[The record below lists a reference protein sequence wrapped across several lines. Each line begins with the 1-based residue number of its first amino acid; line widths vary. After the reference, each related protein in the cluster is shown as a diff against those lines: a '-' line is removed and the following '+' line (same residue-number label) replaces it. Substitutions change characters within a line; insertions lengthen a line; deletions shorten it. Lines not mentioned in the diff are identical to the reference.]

1 MRGGVRV
8 MLSQIVQN
16 AVSGVAI
23 GLLYG
28 LIGLG
33 VVLFFQTTN
42 LINFAHI
49 SSAMLGAYLF
59 YTFYVLLHQRFV
71 TSLVVAVLMVALY
84 GALLKRFVYNPLLK
98 RQGGR
103 LEFIIATLMLSVF
116 LLNAVI
122 VLWGGIPL
130 PFPPVFGDPTKPLIL
145 GDIVIQY
152 HSLWVLGFVGLF
164 VIALQ
169 LFFTKT
175 ITGKSLRAVAQNPR
189 AARLMGVDVDKMLR
203 LSFMLST
210 GITALAG
217 ILLAP
222 TYFVSLDLG
231 GGIIGIKGFASAVI
245 AGLKKPYLALLGGV
259 MIGLAEN
266 FVVLYFSSTYRD
278 VITFFLLILFLVVRR
293 QPEEAG
299 R

>member
-1 MRGGVRV
+1 
-8 MLSQIVQN
+8 MLGIWIQN

-42 LINFAHI
+42 LMNFAHI
-49 SSAMLGAYLF
+49 SSAMLGAYLCYMF
-59 YTFYVLLHQRFV
+59 NVTLKLPFLIAMVLAIL
-71 TSLVVAVLMVALY
+71 LVAGY
-84 GALLKRFVYNPLLK
+84 GLLLKKLVYEPLAK
-98 RQGGR
+98 REGGR

-122 VLWGGIPL
+122 VLWGGIPK
-130 PFPPVFGDPTKPLIL
+130 PFPDVFGDPTRPIII
-145 GDIVIQY
+145 GGVAIQG
-152 HSLWVLGFVGLF
+152 HSLWVLAYVTVF

-169 LFFTKT
+169 SFFTKT
-175 ITGKSLRAVAQNPR
+175 MTGKSLRAVAQNQG
-189 AARLMGVDVDKMLR
+189 AARLMGIDVEKMLTI
-203 LSFMLST
+203 SFMLST

-222 TYFVSLDLG
+222 AYFVSLDLG
-231 GGIIGIKGFASAVI
+231 GGVIGIKGFAAAVI
-245 AGLKKPYLALLGGV
+245 GRMNKPYIALLGGV

-266 FVVLYFSSTYRD
+266 FVVLFASSAYRD
-278 VITFFLLILFLVVRR
+278 VITFAFLILFLVIRKKA
-293 QPEEAG
+293 EA
-299 R
+299 

>member
-1 MRGGVRV
+1 

-16 AVSGVAI
+16 AVSGTAI

-28 LIGLG
+28 LIGMG

-59 YTFYVLLHQRFV
+59 YTFYVLWKIPFV
-71 TSLVVAVLMVALY
+71 LALTMSVLAVACY
-84 GALLKRFVYNPLLK
+84 GRLLKRFIYNPLAK
-98 RQGGR
+98 REGGR

-116 LLNAVI
+116 LLNLAI
-122 VLWGGIPL
+122 VVWGGTPL
-130 PFPPVFGDPTKPLIL
+130 PFPPVFGDPTHPLVL
-145 GDIVIQY
+145 GKIVIQY
-152 HSLWVLGFVGLF
+152 HSLWVLGFVGLL
-164 VIALQ
+164 VVALQ
-169 LFFTKT
+169 VFFTRT
-175 ITGKSLRAVAQNPR
+175 MTGKSLRAVAQNP
-189 AARLMGVDVDKMLR
+189 AAAKLMGINVDRMLG

-210 GITALAG
+210 GVTALAG

-245 AGLKKPYLALLGGV
+245 GGLKKPYVALIGGV
-259 MIGLAEN
+259 LIGLAEN
-266 FVVLYFSSTYRD
+266 FVVMYFSSTYRD
-278 VITFFLLILFLVVRR
+278 VITFLFLILFLVFRK
-293 QPEEAG
+293 QSESG
-299 R
+299 I